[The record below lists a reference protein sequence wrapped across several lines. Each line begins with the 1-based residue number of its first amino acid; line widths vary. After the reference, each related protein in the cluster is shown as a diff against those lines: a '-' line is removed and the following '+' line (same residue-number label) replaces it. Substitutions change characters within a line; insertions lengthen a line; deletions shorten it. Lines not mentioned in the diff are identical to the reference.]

1 MIHALDDFLRLAL
14 THDAVRVLATVLQ
27 SSFQASPDAWIS
39 LLCEAPE
46 TRSVSF
52 VFPVLLGVPLA
63 NDTILSMQRAPAV
76 LNWLTVVSATDI
88 ISSTAIPS
96 AAKLPLARALALT
109 FNDLRNQTM
118 YGKLFM
124 ELFNG

>member
-1 MIHALDDFLRLAL
+1 
-14 THDAVRVLATVLQ
+14 
-27 SSFQASPDAWIS
+27 
-39 LLCEAPE
+39 
-46 TRSVSF
+46 
-52 VFPVLLGVPLA
+52 
-63 NDTILSMQRAPAV
+63 MQRAPAV